1 MATSYLSRS
10 DDEFWKMTPRVLV
23 TLIDQWKKI
32 EKGKAAQAAYIAAG
46 GDPEDVGMSEAEIVR
61 QEYEMGAN
69 MW

>member
-1 MATSYLSRS
+1 
-10 DDEFWKMTPRVLV
+10 MTPRVLV